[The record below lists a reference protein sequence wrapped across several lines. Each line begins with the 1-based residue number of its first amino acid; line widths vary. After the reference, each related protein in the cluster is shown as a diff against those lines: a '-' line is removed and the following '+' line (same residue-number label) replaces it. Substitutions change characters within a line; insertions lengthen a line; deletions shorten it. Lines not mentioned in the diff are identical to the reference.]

1 MAHFPHPDG
10 DARAEARQQHAQKA
24 FARWVAD
31 FPAVT
36 TPEVPSP
43 EGTVRAYA
51 GGLSATDP
59 KPLPLMCGG
68 IISLKEQ
75 WAPVLLQL
83 AEYGLA
89 GAVTEMPGVGE
100 PTALRPGIRASGAD
114 HRRAGPYHPGTGLRR
129 AAVAGPHPRPAAGG
143 ADPGGARDER
153 AGRDRA
159 ALAPRRDRLWTVL
172 SVLRI
177 RGDALGERLAPGEQ
191 LRVAERAAA
200 GARTQGAAT

>member
-36 TPEVPSP
+36 TLEVPTP

-68 IISLKEQ
+68 IISLKERCS
-75 WAPVLLQL
+75 AS
-83 AEYGLA
+83 
-89 GAVTEMPGVGE
+89 GVMRWGNGS
-100 PTALRPGIRASGAD
+100 RRASSCASRNAR
-114 HRRAGPYHPGTGLRR
+114 RRARVRKVPLRSFADVRGTECR
-129 AAVAGPHPRPAAGG
+129 AA
-143 ADPGGARDER
+143 
-153 AGRDRA
+153 
-159 ALAPRRDRLWTVL
+159 
-172 SVLRI
+172 
-177 RGDALGERLAPGEQ
+177 
-191 LRVAERAAA
+191 
-200 GARTQGAAT
+200 